1 MCTYTHTE
9 THTRHA
15 CACMHTHTHT
25 HTHIVTELNQTLSS
39 FQEFQQGLETGQLQE
54 GGVTLGRWPESLFE
68 VPVPVR
74 CLNGDT
80 RFDAD
85 FWQMNDAEVQK
96 NSLILDFSEDVY

>member
-1 MCTYTHTE
+1 MHV
-9 THTRHA
+9 RA
-15 CACMHTHTHT
+15 CTHT

-96 NSLILDFSEDVY
+96 NGLILDFSEDVY